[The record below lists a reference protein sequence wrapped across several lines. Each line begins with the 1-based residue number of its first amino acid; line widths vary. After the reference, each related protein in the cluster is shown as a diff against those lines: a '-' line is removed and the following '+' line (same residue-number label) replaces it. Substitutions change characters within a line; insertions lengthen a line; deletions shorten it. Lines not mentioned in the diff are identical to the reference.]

1 MKVLLNDGLD
11 RDGIRLFGE
20 AGIEVDANKR
30 DPDQLTKDI
39 ADFDALVVRSSTK
52 VTEEVIEAGAR
63 GKLKIIGRAGV
74 GYDNIDVETAS
85 KLGILVK
92 FAPHGNTNA
101 TAELAFAL
109 ILAISRNIHSAHHS
123 LKSGVWKK
131 KPYKGVEL
139 SHKTLGILGCGRI
152 GQRLAELSRGF
163 DMEVIGYDAMPDR
176 VRALFP
182 DSRIK
187 YVPKEDVLK
196 KADYVSIHTGGKDIV
211 VGEKELTMMKPTAYL
226 VNVSRGGNVD
236 NEALYTAIKNSV
248 IAGAG
253 LDTYE
258 NEPKKE
264 DSDFNHKLAELD
276 AVVLS
281 SHLGASTEE
290 AQRKTSIEMA
300 SAIIDFLKQGDFT
313 GSVNADASIES
324 ESKPC
329 HSLFI
334 NHKDVPGVFAKID
347 QLLAEHSI
355 NIRENQSRQLGPG
368 GLVLT
373 VYLVDQEIS
382 PDVLK
387 AINMLEMVISA
398 KS

>member
-11 RDGIRLFGE
+11 RDGIRLFEE
-20 AGIEVDANKR
+20 AGIEVDINKR
-30 DPDQLTKDI
+30 DSDQLIKDI
-39 ADFDALVVRSSTK
+39 AGFDALVVRSSTK
-52 VTEEVIEAGAR
+52 ATKELIEAGVK

-109 ILAISRNIHSAHHS
+109 ILAISRHIHSAHHS
-123 LKSGVWKK
+123 LIHGVWKK

-139 SHKTLGILGCGRI
+139 SHKILGILGCGRI

-163 DMEVIGYDAMPDR
+163 DMGVIGFDAMPDR
-176 VRALFP
+176 VKALFP

-187 YVPKEDVLK
+187 YMPKEDVLK
-196 KADYVSIHTGGKDIV
+196 NADYVSIHTGGKDIV
-211 VGEKELTMMKPTAYL
+211 VGETELSMMKPTSYL
-226 VNVSRGGNVD
+226 INVSRGGNVD
-236 NEALYTAIKNSV
+236 NEALYTALKTSIIS
-248 IAGAG
+248 GAG

-264 DSDFNHKLAELD
+264 DSDFSHKLAKLD
-276 AVVLS
+276 DVVLS

-300 SAIIDFLKQGDFT
+300 AAIIDFLKKGDFS

-324 ESKPC
+324 ESRPC
-329 HSLFI
+329 YSLFI
-334 NHKDVPGVFAKID
+334 NHKDVPGVFARID
-347 QLLAEHSI
+347 HILAEHSI
-355 NIRENQSRQLGPG
+355 NIRENQSRQLGAG
-368 GLVLT
+368 GLVMT
-373 VYLVDQEIS
+373 VYLVDQEINN
-382 PDVLK
+382 DVLDEL
-387 AINMLEMVISA
+387 NLLEMVTSA